1 MIDHN
6 IVRFHIAVHDAL
18 AVTEI
23 QSLEELE
30 NVIADIKVVEFGIE
44 AAEVGVVHIFEDK

>member
-6 IVRFHIAVHDAL
+6 VMRFHIAVHDAL

-23 QSLEELE
+23 ERLEQL
-30 NVIADIKVVEFGIE
+30 VDVVPDIDIHEFRVEAPEISVVD
-44 AAEVGVVHIFEDK
+44 IFEDK